1 MGLLVHSKKSIVIST
16 RLLLKISQ
24 TGLKNRNFVSKGG
37 YDERHYLKNIEI
49 NLENNLSPADKL
61 INKYNQDWGKSTDG
75 SDSGV
80 FKIGGYKSL

>member
-1 MGLLVHSKKSIVIST
+1 MIDIA

-61 INKYNQDWGKSTDG
+61 INKYNQDWGKST
-75 SDSGV
+75 
-80 FKIGGYKSL
+80 KNIYKENIF